1 MDKKK
6 ILDNIAELS
15 QYRDRLRPKYL
26 RNLRLYT
33 YSMNVSLNQ
42 IKSGNIVGYWN
53 LINSEYT
60 SSINEN
66 VIQSCIDAITSQV
79 AAKHTRPFFNTING
93 TYKQMQIAKQTQQ
106 FFDFIFDEQN
116 VNKII
121 TEAFRDACIFG
132 RGFVYYDNYTHKIE
146 KALPWQVIYR
156 PAEETYGKITRVLY
170 QRDWFPVTLL
180 PKDLKYKGSEEYV
193 TLSDYYDI
201 SANIRATL
209 INGQI
214 VKVEPYLAEEIP
226 FVKLYYVSPIYGRD
240 TSSVVDL
247 IYGIQMKLDDLY
259 NLISE
264 ASRLNPAHTVIVPQ
278 GSDVKVSQLSN
289 KVGQMLTYKPIP
301 DITNPVSIM
310 TPNFIGDQY
319 MQTVEQLKNDA
330 YELVGISKLTAQS
343 KKPAGLDSGKAL
355 KTMNDIESE
364 RFEVQMKQV
373 IRAYT
378 DLTRLIIKS
387 ENAEDFILPAD
398 NKRFPI
404 KWEQIQEQ
412 YTNMSIQFSNL
423 DYLSNDPSERSK
435 QINDLIASGII
446 SRSHAAR
453 YFDSVDLEA
462 SYSFANN
469 SLNAV
474 EAVIDQAIVN
484 NDFTIPEYIPLDLLC
499 QEIVNTMLS
508 LKAVENE
515 TNIRDIEN
523 LKLLYKEAVN
533 LKNQITQQNNQN
545 AANADEQ
552 AFQTQLQRQ
561 AQEIVNQAQANAQ
574 AQVMASNILTNNT
587 GVQI

>member
-93 TYKQMQIAKQTQQ
+93 TYKQMQIAKQAQQ
-106 FFDFIFDEQN
+106 FFDFIFDEQD

-132 RGFVYYDNYTHKIE
+132 RGFVYYDNYTHKVE

-170 QRDWFPVTLL
+170 QKDWFPTTLL
-180 PKDLKYKGSEEYV
+180 PEDLKYKGKEDYV
-193 TLSDYYDI
+193 TLSDYYDTV
-201 SANIRATL
+201 NNVRATL

-214 VKVEPYLAEEIP
+214 VKTEPYLAGDIP
-226 FVKLYYVSPIYGRD
+226 FIKLSYVSPIYGRD

-343 KKPAGLDSGKAL
+343 KKPTGLDSGKAL

-387 ENAEDFILPAD
+387 ENPEEFILPAD

-435 QINDLIASGII
+435 QINDLVASGII

-515 TNIRDIEN
+515 ENIKNIEN

-533 LKNQITQQNNQN
+533 LKNQIAEQNNQN
-545 AANADEQ
+545 AATADEQ

-587 GVQI
+587 GVQ

>member
-15 QYRDRLRPKYL
+15 QYRDKLRPKYL

-79 AAKHTRPFFNTING
+79 AAKHTRPFFNTVNG
-93 TYKQMQIAKQTQQ
+93 TYKQMQIAKQAQQ
-106 FFDFIFDEQN
+106 FFDFMFDEQD

-132 RGFVYYDNYTHKIE
+132 RGFVYYDNYTHKVE

-170 QRDWFPVTLL
+170 QRDWFPTTLL
-180 PKDLKYKGSEEYV
+180 PEDLKYKGKEEYV
-193 TLSDYYDI
+193 TLSDYYDTV
-201 SANIRATL
+201 SNIRATL

-214 VKVEPYLAEEIP
+214 VKTESYLAGDIP
-226 FVKLYYVSPIYGRD
+226 FIKLSYVSPVYGRD

-289 KVGQMLTYKPIP
+289 KVGQLLTYKPIP

-343 KKPAGLDSGKAL
+343 KKPTGLDSGKAL

-387 ENAEDFILPAD
+387 ENPEEFILPAD

-435 QINDLIASGII
+435 QINDLVASGII

-484 NDFTIPEYIPLDLLC
+484 GDYTIPEYIPLDLLC

-523 LKLLYKEAVN
+523 LKILYKEAVN
-533 LKNQITQQNNQN
+533 LKTQIADQNNKN

-587 GVQI
+587 GVQ

>member
-93 TYKQMQIAKQTQQ
+93 TYKQMQIAKQAQQ
-106 FFDFIFDEQN
+106 FFDFVFDEQD

-132 RGFVYYDNYTHKIE
+132 RGFVYYDNYTHKVE

-170 QRDWFPVTLL
+170 QKDWFPTTLL
-180 PKDLKYKGSEEYV
+180 PEDLKYKGKEDYV
-193 TLSDYYDI
+193 TLSDYYDTV
-201 SANIRATL
+201 NNVRATL

-214 VKVEPYLAEEIP
+214 VKTEPYLAGDIP
-226 FVKLYYVSPIYGRD
+226 FIKLSYVSPIYGRD

-343 KKPAGLDSGKAL
+343 KKPTGLDSGKAL

-387 ENAEDFILPAD
+387 ENPEEFILPAD

-404 KWEQIQEQ
+404 TWGQIQEQ

-435 QINDLIASGII
+435 QINDLVASGII

-515 TNIRDIEN
+515 ENIKNIEN

-533 LKNQITQQNNQN
+533 LKNQIAEQNNQN
-545 AANADEQ
+545 AATADEQ

-587 GVQI
+587 GVQ

>member
-93 TYKQMQIAKQTQQ
+93 TYKQMQIAKQAQQ
-106 FFDFIFDEQN
+106 FFDFIFDEQD

-132 RGFVYYDNYTHKIE
+132 RGFVYYDNYTHKVE

-170 QRDWFPVTLL
+170 QKDWFPTTLL
-180 PKDLKYKGSEEYV
+180 PEDLKYKGKEDYV
-193 TLSDYYDI
+193 TLSDYYDTV
-201 SANIRATL
+201 NNVRATL

-214 VKVEPYLAEEIP
+214 VKTEPYLAGDIP
-226 FVKLYYVSPIYGRD
+226 FIKLSYVSPIYGRD

-343 KKPAGLDSGKAL
+343 KKPTGLDSGKAL

-387 ENAEDFILPAD
+387 ENPEEFILPAD

-435 QINDLIASGII
+435 QINDLVASGII

-515 TNIRDIEN
+515 ENAKNIEN

-533 LKNQITQQNNQN
+533 LKNQIAEQNNQN
-545 AANADEQ
+545 AATADEQ

-587 GVQI
+587 GVQ

>member
-93 TYKQMQIAKQTQQ
+93 TYKQMQIAKQAQQ
-106 FFDFIFDEQN
+106 FFDFIFDEQD

-170 QRDWFPVTLL
+170 QREWFPTTLL
-180 PKDLKYKGSEEYV
+180 PEDLKYKGKEEYV
-193 TLSDYYDI
+193 TLSDYYDTV
-201 SANIRATL
+201 NNVRATL

-214 VKVEPYLAEEIP
+214 AKTEPYLAGDIP
-226 FVKLYYVSPIYGRD
+226 FIKLSYVSPVYGRD

-387 ENAEDFILPAD
+387 ENSDEFILPAD

-404 KWEQIQEQ
+404 KWGQIQEQ

-435 QINDLIASGII
+435 QINDLVASGII

-515 TNIRDIEN
+515 ENVKNIEN
-523 LKLLYKEAVN
+523 LKVLYKEAVN
-533 LKNQITQQNNQN
+533 LKNQIADQNNKN
-545 AANADEQ
+545 AASADEQ

-587 GVQI
+587 GVQ

>member
-93 TYKQMQIAKQTQQ
+93 TYKQMQIAKQAQQ
-106 FFDFIFDEQN
+106 FFDFIFDEQD

-132 RGFVYYDNYTHKIE
+132 RGFVYYDNYTHKVE

-170 QRDWFPVTLL
+170 QKDWFPTTLL
-180 PKDLKYKGSEEYV
+180 PEDLKYKGKEDYV
-193 TLSDYYDI
+193 TLSDYYDTV
-201 SANIRATL
+201 NNVRATL

-214 VKVEPYLAEEIP
+214 VKTEPYLAGDIP
-226 FVKLYYVSPIYGRD
+226 FIKLSYVSPIYGRD

-343 KKPAGLDSGKAL
+343 KKPTGLDSGKAL

-387 ENAEDFILPAD
+387 ENPEEFILPAD

-435 QINDLIASGII
+435 QINDLVASGII

-515 TNIRDIEN
+515 ENIKNIEN

-533 LKNQITQQNNQN
+533 LKNQITEQNNQN
-545 AANADEQ
+545 AATADEQ

-587 GVQI
+587 GVQ

>member
-93 TYKQMQIAKQTQQ
+93 TYKQMQIAKQAQQ
-106 FFDFIFDEQN
+106 FFDFIFDEQD

-132 RGFVYYDNYTHKIE
+132 RGFVYYDNYTHKVE

-170 QRDWFPVTLL
+170 QKDWFPTTLL
-180 PKDLKYKGSEEYV
+180 PEDLKYKGKEEYV
-193 TLSDYYDI
+193 TLSDYYDTV
-201 SANIRATL
+201 NNVRATL

-214 VKVEPYLAEEIP
+214 VKTEPYLAGDIP
-226 FVKLYYVSPIYGRD
+226 FIKLSYVNPIYGRD

-387 ENAEDFILPAD
+387 ENPEEFILPAD

-404 KWEQIQEQ
+404 TWGQIQEQ

-435 QINDLIASGII
+435 QINDLVASGII

-515 TNIRDIEN
+515 ENVKNIEN
-523 LKLLYKEAVN
+523 LKALYKEAVN
-533 LKNQITQQNNQN
+533 LKNQITEQNNQN
-545 AANADEQ
+545 AASADEQ

-587 GVQI
+587 GVQ